1 MLLKTSLVFRS
12 GSNSLMFANY
22 SVFGDAREV
31 RSFVLCQKEM
41 FGYDWIS
48 ALKIS
53 KHFGHFFIKKFHEQF
68 KFWWCS
74 WGLKF
79 SFGPKWD
86 VWMCLMFDLLKFGM
100 FKVRFLLFDPP
111 LIVLSFHQSI
121 TNLSSYQHIM
131 YLHYN

>member
-53 KHFGHFFIKKFHEQF
+53 KHFGHFFYKKFSWTVQILVMFMRFEVQF
-68 KFWWCS
+68 WAQMRCLNVF
-74 WGLKF
+74 
-79 SFGPKWD
+79 D
-86 VWMCLMFDLLKFGM
+86 VWSS
-100 FKVRFLLFDPP
+100 KVRDVQSSVF
-111 LIVLSFHQSI
+111 IVWSTSNCVIILSI
-121 TNLSSYQHIM
+121 NYKPIKLSTYHVFT
-131 YLHYN
+131 L